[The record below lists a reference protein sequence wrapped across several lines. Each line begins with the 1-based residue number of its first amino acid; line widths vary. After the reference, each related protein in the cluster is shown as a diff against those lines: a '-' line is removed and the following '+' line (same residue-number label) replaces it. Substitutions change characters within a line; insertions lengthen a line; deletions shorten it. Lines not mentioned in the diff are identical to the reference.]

1 MIKIK
6 CKECKNTYEVDE
18 EKLVENYI
26 QCPYCSRIA
35 PNPLK

>member
-1 MIKIK
+1 MTTKLK
-6 CKECKNTYEVDE
+6 EVDE
-18 EKLVENYI
+18 EKLVEDYI